1 MVGLLMAVNCATGPC
16 LQVYTDP
23 LTNQLIITANQ
34 HAPGTIVAPKPRPKR
49 IYVPRPKPKPT
60 TWIPYKPRPTIHSTY
75 RAPVKKK
82 PSTVI
87 KVASAAISLSDQI
100 TKLLPGS
107 QLLYQPT
114 NNPVSGIPIYFWSDS
129 NPVFQ
134 VVTAI
139 LGIGVSVALQ
149 PTFVWDFG
157 DGATFTTSNAGGP
170 FPNATVT
177 HIYKTPGNYSVR
189 LTISWAGSWAA
200 QGQVL
205 PVLGGAI
212 VQTVTTTILVA
223 PGPTNY
229 TH

>member
-34 HAPGTIVAPKPRPKR
+34 HAPGTIVTPKPRPKR

-60 TWIPYKPRPTIHSTY
+60 TWIPYKPRPIIHSTY
-75 RAPVKKK
+75 RPPVKKK
-82 PSTVI
+82 PSAVT

-149 PTFVWDFG
+149 PSFVWDFG
-157 DGATFTTSNAGGP
+157 DGATFTTSNTGGP
-170 FPNATVT
+170 FPNAAVT
-177 HIYKTPGNYSVR
+177 HIYKTPGNYFIR

-212 VQTVTTTILVA
+212 VQIVTTNILVA